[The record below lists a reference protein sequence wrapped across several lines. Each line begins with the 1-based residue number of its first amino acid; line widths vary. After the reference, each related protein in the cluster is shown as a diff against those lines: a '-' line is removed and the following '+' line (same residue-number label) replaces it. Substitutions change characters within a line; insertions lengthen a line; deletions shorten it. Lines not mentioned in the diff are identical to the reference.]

1 MAYAYSDDNSKHLKV
16 RFEDVPINRCP
27 SSSCYTSSSCSSS
40 SSSSLDE
47 SFDIDQVAVDPS
59 FETKLPDL
67 IEPLGPVASPQTNV
81 WSTQSGSSSQSPQIP
96 LAGGRPSGY
105 DPSRIPSSVFAG
117 KPSSAMDWS
126 VASNESLFSIHVGN
140 NSFSREQYLLMLN
153 KSEEHGKLDEIFNV
167 PTPLTS
173 VAETV
178 QTKTTSA
185 SVVIEPV
192 EIDHHSDQS
201 VETES
206 VETESEN
213 LEEEETVETTVSS
226 HVEKDSIEAPEE
238 TKEIVRQEIKGSA
251 ISHSS
256 HESNHSSQSFQF
268 PVLAGHDNHDH
279 VKHPLEQ
286 VKEEK
291 QEIPAPEK
299 QHQTDPKTSESD
311 APLKAIKGS
320 SWFSCFSCCWICPR

>member
-1 MAYAYSDDNSKHLKV
+1 MCVKAVVMAYAYSDDSSKHLKV
-16 RFEDVPINRCP
+16 RFEDDPINRCP

-47 SFDIDQVAVDPS
+47 SYDIDQVAVDPS
-59 FETKLPDL
+59 LETKQPEL
-67 IEPLGPVASPQTNV
+67 IEPPGPVASPQVGPQTNV

-153 KSEEHGKLDEIFNV
+153 KSEELGKLDEIFSV
-167 PTPLTS
+167 PTPLTP

-178 QTKTTSA
+178 ETKTTSA
-185 SVVIEPV
+185 NVVIEPV

-226 HVEKDSIEAPEE
+226 NVEKDSIEAPEE
-238 TKEIVRQEIKGSA
+238 TKEIVKLEIKGSA

-256 HESNHSSQSFQF
+256 HESHHSSQSFQF
-268 PVLAGHDNHDH
+268 PV
-279 VKHPLEQ
+279 
-286 VKEEK
+286 
-291 QEIPAPEK
+291 
-299 QHQTDPKTSESD
+299 
-311 APLKAIKGS
+311 
-320 SWFSCFSCCWICPR
+320 